1 MEKKCLIFMPLG
13 DPSGY
18 PAGHF
23 ARIFDYIIVPAC
35 KLADMSPI
43 RVDEQPVMLKSAID
57 IDMVLCDL
65 SASSSDVLYGFAVR
79 QGLQLPVMLMKDQ
92 KTSVEFSL
100 REFNVVEYDDS
111 LRIDMV
117 QKAIEALSEALKT
130 AYANRVE
137 DSLPRRLNLGSGTGY
152 TSSFSN
158 SFVSPYTMETEKA
171 RESEIVSA
179 PYVPL
184 PDFVG
189 DPITEHDIEKLK
201 TGDALY
207 HTTYGKG
214 VIVSIKPMKMANIQ
228 FDAGI
233 KLLVLGTSGIFRKLI
248 G

>member
-1 MEKKCLIFMPLG
+1 MPLG

-23 ARIFDYIIVPAC
+23 ARIFDYIIMPAC
-35 KLADMSPI
+35 KLANLSPI
-43 RVDEQPVMLKSAID
+43 RVDEQPVMLKNAID

-79 QGLQLPVMLMKDQ
+79 QGLQLPVTLMKDQ
-92 KTSVEFSL
+92 KTSVDFSL
-100 REFNVVEYDDS
+100 REFNIVEYDES

-117 QKAIEALSEALKT
+117 QKAIEALSEALKV

-137 DSLPRRLNLGSGTGY
+137 DSLPRRLNLASGSGY
-152 TSSFSN
+152 TNSFSN
-158 SFVSPYTMETEKA
+158 SFVSPYTTETEKVQ
-171 RESEIVSA
+171 EPEIVPA

-189 DPITEHDIEKLK
+189 DPITEQDIEKLK

-228 FDAGI
+228 FDAGV
-233 KLLVLGTSGIFRKLI
+233 KLLVLGTSGIFRKI
-248 G
+248 MG

>member
-1 MEKKCLIFMPLG
+1 MEKKCLVFMPLG

-79 QGLQLPVMLMKDQ
+79 QGLQLPVTLMKDQ
-92 KTSVEFSL
+92 KTSVDFSQ
-100 REFNVVEYDDS
+100 REFNIVEYDES

-117 QKAIEALSEALKT
+117 QKAIEVLSEVLKT

-137 DSLPRRLNLGSGTGY
+137 DSLVRRLNIGQGTG
-152 TSSFSN
+152 TSSFGN
-158 SFVSPYTMETEKA
+158 SFVSSYTMETEKA
-171 RESEIVSA
+171 PEPEIVSA
-179 PYVPL
+179 PFVPL

-189 DPITEHDIEKLK
+189 DPITDRDIEKLK
-201 TGDALY
+201 AGDVLY
-207 HTTYGKG
+207 HITYGKG
-214 VIVSIKPMKMANIQ
+214 AIVSIKPMKMANIQ
-228 FDAGI
+228 FDGGI
-233 KLLVLGTSGIFRKLI
+233 KLLVLGTSGIFRKVI